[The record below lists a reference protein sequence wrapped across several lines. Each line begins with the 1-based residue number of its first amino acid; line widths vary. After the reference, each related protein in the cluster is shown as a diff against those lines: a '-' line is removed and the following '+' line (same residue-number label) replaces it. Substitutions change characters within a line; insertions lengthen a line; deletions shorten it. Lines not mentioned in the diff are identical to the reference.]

1 MTHPGKKLNFMGNE
15 LGMFREWDETRE
27 PDWFLIKEYP
37 MHQQFHQYFRDLC
50 GLITKNPAFY
60 ERDYQSDG
68 FLWIDADNANEN
80 MFAYYRISDT
90 QKYAIFLNMSPVR
103 RDNYRVGTNY
113 PCTMTEV
120 LNSDSECYG
129 GSGATNPVPIK
140 SEPVCHNQW
149 YHSALITLPPF
160 GATIFKVEE
169 EIPEPEKEVE
179 EETDVKIAE
188 KKTAKK

>member
-1 MTHPGKKLNFMGNE
+1 
-15 LGMFREWDETRE
+15 
-27 PDWFLIKEYP
+27 
-37 MHQQFHQYFRDLC
+37 
-50 GLITKNPAFY
+50 
-60 ERDYQSDG
+60 
-68 FLWIDADNANEN
+68 
-80 MFAYYRISDT
+80 
-90 QKYAIFLNMSPVR
+90 
-103 RDNYRVGTNY
+103 
-113 PCTMTEV
+113 